1 MSGKLTPD
9 DLARYVFA
17 RTGAPDDRVRVG
29 PSFGEDAAA
38 IDLDAGTLV
47 VSTDPISL
55 AADRIGTLA
64 MNVSANDVAA
74 SGGVP
79 SFVTSTIL
87 LPTLDPD
94 LVESITDQLDREAK
108 RLGVA
113 IVGGHTE
120 AVPAL
125 ERPLLSLTCMG
136 PAERYV
142 PTSGAEPGDSVLL
155 TKGAGLEATGVL
167 ATDFRER
174 IESGGVTDPA
184 VFDRAESC
192 FGDLSVLPES
202 AVLSP
207 VATAMHDPTEGGV
220 VAGLVELARASGV
233 VLDVDRAAVPVRE
246 ETRLLCDAVGVD
258 PLRVL
263 GSGALAATV
272 PADHADEVL
281 TALRAEGIE
290 AGEVGRVRAPG
301 DVSDA
306 RAGRDGAS
314 EASASDETT
323 DGEPGLLLDDEFLA
337 EVPRDEMYRLWD

>member
-29 PSFGEDAAA
+29 PAFGEDAAA

-55 AADRIGTLA
+55 AGDRIGTLA

-74 SGGVP
+74 SGGIP
-79 SFVTSTIL
+79 SFVTSTVL
-87 LPTLDPD
+87 LPDLDPD
-94 LVESITDQLDREAK
+94 LVASITGQLDREAK
-108 RLGVA
+108 RLGIA

-136 PAERYV
+136 PADRYV
-142 PTSGAEPGDSVLL
+142 PTGGAEVGDRVLL
-155 TKGAGLEATGVL
+155 TKGAGIEATAVL

-174 IESGGVTDPA
+174 VEAAGVTDPA
-184 VFDRAESC
+184 VFERAESC
-192 FGDLSVLPES
+192 FGDLSVVPES

-207 VATAMHDPTEGGV
+207 TATAMHDPTEGGV

-233 VLDVDRAAVPVRE
+233 VLDVDREAVPIRE

-263 GSGALAATV
+263 GSGALAVTV
-272 PADHADEVL
+272 PSADADRL
-281 TALRAEGIE
+281 LAALHAEGIE
-290 AGEVGRVRAPG
+290 AGEIGRVRDPARVEVARSGTGAAPP
-301 DVSDA
+301 A
-306 RAGRDGAS
+306 
-314 EASASDETT
+314 
-323 DGEPGLLLDDEFLA
+323 GLLLDEDLVT
-337 EVPRDEMYRLWD
+337 EVPRDGMYRLWA